1 MGVCDLEKK
10 VKTLLTKDTV
20 LQSRRE
26 YLISQTTLHTMR
38 EILQKVA
45 NAMEGSPQA
54 LTCPDW
60 MSVYAEIQLV
70 LHEKTLAIEKLEW
83 TERLLVVAKR
93 YVEAL
98 CRVRELDYDE
108 GESDVFTLR
117 MEAMAKAE
125 TELFDTLATVLA
137 LSPFSYEDQK

>member
-1 MGVCDLEKK
+1 MYDLDKNK
-10 VKTLLTKDTV
+10 LKTLNTKDAV
-20 LQSRRE
+20 LQSRME
-26 YLISQTTLHTMR
+26 YLLSQTKLQTMR

-60 MSVYAEIQLV
+60 MKVYAEIQLV
-70 LHEKTLAIEKLEW
+70 LHEKTLSIEKQEW
-83 TERLLVVAKR
+83 TERFLAVAKR

-98 CRVRELDYDE
+98 GRVRELDYDE
-108 GESDVFTLR
+108 NEVFTQR

-137 LSPFSYEDQK
+137 LSPLSYEDEM